1 MNEVLF
7 SCELKKFANDGIY
20 QNKIIIY
27 RKGLYKEVPLWG
39 KNVVSEGIEIVIIWW
54 LMRVLCD
61 EVDET
66 FKNNTIIEE

>member
-1 MNEVLF
+1 ME
-7 SCELKKFANDGIY
+7 
-20 QNKIIIY
+20 NKIIIY